1 MRFSLSRGL
10 NGLLPVFALA
20 AACGAAG
27 CGGDSGTVSGKVVY
41 NGTPVKGGVV
51 SFIDGQGHA
60 VNADVQQ
67 DGTYSASKVP
77 LGDVKVTV
85 TTPKAATPNANTPS
99 YEAPS
104 GSGFQNPNAA
114 PASGGAKDIVQIPAE
129 YGDPEKTTLKYT
141 VKPGSQTYDPP
152 LK

>member
-1 MRFSLSRGL
+1 
-10 NGLLPVFALA
+10 VATALA
-20 AACGAAG
+20 AACAAAG

-51 SFIDGQGHA
+51 SFIDGGWHA
-60 VNADVQQ
+60 VNAEIKP
-67 DGTYSASKVP
+67 DGSYSASKVP

-85 TTPKAATPNANTPS
+85 ATPKTATPNAGAPS
-99 YEAPS
+99 YEVPS
-104 GSGFQNPNAA
+104 SFQNPNAA
-114 PASGGAKDIVQIPAE
+114 PASGGPNDVVQVPAT